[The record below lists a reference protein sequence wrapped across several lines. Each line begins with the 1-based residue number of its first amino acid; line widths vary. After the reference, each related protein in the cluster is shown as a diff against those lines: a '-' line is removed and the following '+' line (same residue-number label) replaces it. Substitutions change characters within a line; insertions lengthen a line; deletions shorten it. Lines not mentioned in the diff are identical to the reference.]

1 MKTPYNEK
9 TVTLKLKRIDVC
21 NLLLATTAL
30 SDGENR
36 EHWKVL
42 HDKLKEILEEFDDK
56 NFDNAE

>member
-1 MKTPYNEK
+1 MTHNEK
-9 TVTLKLKRIDVC
+9 TVILKLKRIDVC

-42 HDKLKEILEEFDDK
+42 HDKLEQILDEFDEK
-56 NFDNAE
+56 HPIE